1 MVTTER
7 TGRTERT
14 VGTVRSVAIILAL
27 CVATVSA
34 AAAQFDAGIPVGSKA
49 PPLVINDLDG
59 KPVDLGLI
67 IGKKPVMLEFW
78 ATWCALCKGLL
89 PQLDAVKKAY
99 GDQVEMVGINVTVND
114 SKTRIK
120 RYLEEHHPP
129 FQVLYDDKG
138 AGARAYDVPATSYI
152 VVIDRS
158 GKVVYTG
165 SGADQDLVAAVK
177 KGIGGG

>member
-1 MVTTER
+1 MATAAMV
-7 TGRTERT
+7 
-14 VGTVRSVAIILAL
+14 LAL
-27 CVATVSA
+27 GCVVA
-34 AAAQFDAGIPVGSKA
+34 APARAQFDAGIPVGSKA
-49 PPLVINDLDG
+49 PVIVVNDLDG

-78 ATWCALCKGLL
+78 ATWCALCKALL

-99 GDQVEMVGINVTVND
+99 GDQVNIVGINVTVND
-114 SKTRIK
+114 SKGRIK

-138 AGARAYDVPATSYI
+138 VGARAYDVPATSYI
-152 VVIDRS
+152 VVVDRT

-165 SGADQDLVAAVK
+165 SGAEQDLVAAVK
-177 KGIGGG
+177 KAFGGG

>member
-1 MVTTER
+1 MVTMN
-7 TGRTERT
+7 GF
-14 VGTVRSVAIILAL
+14 RSATALVVLAL
-27 CVATVSA
+27 FA
-34 AAAQFDAGIPVGSKA
+34 AKPASAQFDAGIPVGSKA
-49 PPLVINDLDG
+49 PALVINDLDG
-59 KPVDLGLI
+59 KPVDLGLV

-114 SKTRIK
+114 SKGRIK

-138 AGARAYDVPATSYI
+138 VGARGYDVPATSYI

-177 KGIGGG
+177 KGLGGGM

>member
-1 MVTTER
+1 MVRTTR
-7 TGRTERT
+7 TTRT
-14 VGTVRSVAIILAL
+14 VGTAALVLAL
-27 CVATVSA
+27 GCLVAA
-34 AAAQFDAGIPVGSKA
+34 PARAQFDAGIPVGSKA
-49 PPLVINDLDG
+49 PAIVVNDLDG

-78 ATWCALCKGLL
+78 ATWCALCKALL

-99 GDQVEMVGINVTVND
+99 GAQVDIVGINVTVND
-114 SKTRIK
+114 SKGRIK

-138 AGARAYDVPATSYI
+138 VGARAYDVPATSYI
-152 VVIDRS
+152 VVVDRT

-165 SGADQDLVAAVK
+165 SGAEQDLVAAVK
-177 KGIGGG
+177 KAFGGG

>member
-1 MVTTER
+1 MVTKVGTV
-7 TGRTERT
+7 RT
-14 VGTVRSVAIILAL
+14 VGTAVLLLGFAVLGARP
-27 CVATVSA
+27 

-59 KPVDLGLI
+59 KPVDLGLV

-78 ATWCALCKGLL
+78 ATWCALCKALL
-89 PQLDAVKKAY
+89 PQLEAVKTAY
-99 GDQVEMVGINVTVND
+99 GDQVQIVGINVTVND
-114 SKTRIK
+114 SKGRIK

-138 AGARAYDVPATSYI
+138 AGTRAYDVPATSYI

-165 SGADQDLVAAVK
+165 SGAEQDLVAAVK
-177 KGIGGG
+177 KAI

>member
-1 MVTTER
+1 MVTTVR
-7 TGRTERT
+7 TVRTVRT
-14 VGTVRSVAIILAL
+14 VGTVAIAL
-27 CVATVSA
+27 VLGLFAA
-34 AAAQFDAGIPVGSKA
+34 APAAAQFDAGIPVGSKA

-114 SKTRIK
+114 SKSRIK

-138 AGARAYDVPATSYI
+138 VGARAYDVPATSYI
-152 VVIDRS
+152 VVINRS

-177 KGIGGG
+177 KGVVGG